1 MLYSVYICAMISPEI
16 REGVIATGVIGT
28 LLLATTIAGVV
39 GTGLGGLIGAILQK
53 DSNRA
58 VSLLLSFAGG
68 VMLSVVCF
76 DLVVEAIATEVGVL
90 TVIGAVALG
99 VVVIWLL
106 NYLIDRKTNPEVPHI
121 DENHPKTADD
131 LDELIHSDHL
141 NQHYAKNDNKLSLF
155 VAGIVMASAI
165 ALHNVPEGMT
175 IGASY
180 ASNEG
185 VMGSAALVLAILIGL
200 HNIPEGMAVSVP
212 LISGGMKR
220 PKAVLITALSGIP
233 TIIGALLGFLLGE
246 IGALGLALSLG
257 FASGAMLY
265 VVFGEILPQA
275 ILMYH
280 SKLPAFSAIAGMLV
294 GLLII
299 YL

>member
-1 MLYSVYICAMISPEI
+1 MGI
-16 REGVIATGVIGT
+16 IGT

-53 DSNRA
+53 DSNRT
-58 VSLLLSFAGG
+58 VSLLLSFASG

-76 DLVVEAIATEVGVL
+76 DLVVEAIETNVGIWI
-90 TVIGAVALG
+90 VIGAIALG
-99 VVVIWLL
+99 VAVIFLL
-106 NYLIDRKTNPEVPHI
+106 NHLIDRKTNPEVPHI

-141 NQHYAKNDNKLSLF
+141 KHHYNQKDNKLTLF
-155 VAGIVMASAI
+155 IAGIVMASAI

-180 ASNEG
+180 ASNNG
-185 VMGSAALVLAILIGL
+185 AMGSAALVLAILIGL

-212 LISGGMKR
+212 LISGGMSKG
-220 PKAVLITALSGIP
+220 KAILITALSGIP

-246 IGALGLALSLG
+246 IGPLGLSLSLG

-280 SKLPAFSAIAGMLV
+280 SKLPAFSAICGMLV

>member
-1 MLYSVYICAMISPEI
+1 MD
-16 REGVIATGVIGT
+16 VIGT
-28 LLLATTIAGVV
+28 LILTTALAGVA
-39 GTGLGGLIGAILQK
+39 GTGLGGLIGAMLQK
-53 DSNRA
+53 DSNRV

-76 DLVVEAIATEVGVL
+76 DLVTEAIGTGMGIW
-90 TVIGAVALG
+90 TVVGAVAFG
-99 VVVIWLL
+99 VAVTFLL
-106 NYLIDRKTNPEVPHI
+106 NHLIDRKTNPEVPHI
-121 DENHPKTADD
+121 DADHPKTADD

-141 NQHYAKNDNKLSLF
+141 EQHYARKDSKLGLF
-155 VAGIVMASAI
+155 VAGVVMACAI

-180 ASNEG
+180 ASGDG
-185 VMGSAALVLAILIGL
+185 VLGRAAMTLAVLIGL

-212 LISGGMKR
+212 LISGGMPKW
-220 PKAVLITALSGIP
+220 KAVLITACTGIP
-233 TIIGALLGFLLGE
+233 TILGALLGYLLGE
-246 IGALGLALSLG
+246 IGPLGLTMSLG

-265 VVFGEILPQA
+265 VVFGEILPQS

-280 SKLPAFSAIAGMLV
+280 SKLPAFSTIVGILA

-299 YL
+299 F

>member
-1 MLYSVYICAMISPEI
+1 M
-16 REGVIATGVIGT
+16 GVIGT
-28 LLLATTIAGVV
+28 LLVTTALAGVV
-39 GTGLGGLIGAILQK
+39 GTGLGGLLGAMLQR
-53 DSNRA
+53 DSNRI
-58 VSLLLSFAGG
+58 VSFLLSFAAG
-68 VMLSVVCF
+68 VMVSVVCF
-76 DLVVEAIATEVGVL
+76 DLVTEAIETNVGIWA
-90 TVIGAVALG
+90 VIGAIALG
-99 VVVIWLL
+99 FIIIYVL
-106 NYLIDRKTNPEVPHI
+106 NYLIDRQTNPEVAHI

-141 NQHYAKNDNKLSLF
+141 NQHYANNDNKFALF
-155 VAGIVMASAI
+155 IAGIVMACAI

-180 ASNEG
+180 ASNDG
-185 VMGSAALVLAILIGL
+185 VMGSAALVLAVLIGL

-212 LISGGMKR
+212 LITGGMKKW
-220 PKAVLITALSGIP
+220 KAVLITACSGIP
-233 TIIGALLGFLLGE
+233 TIVGSLLGFWLGD
-246 IGALGLALSLG
+246 IGPMGLALSLG

-280 SKLPAFSAIAGMLV
+280 SKIPAFSAMAGMLV

-299 YL
+299 FA

>member
-1 MLYSVYICAMISPEI
+1 M
-16 REGVIATGVIGT
+16 GVIET
-28 LLLATTIAGVV
+28 LIVTTALAGVA
-39 GTGLGGLIGAILQK
+39 GTGLGGLIGAMLQK
-53 DSNRA
+53 DSNRT

-76 DLVVEAIATEVGVL
+76 DLATEAVETGVGIWIVVGAIAFGVAI
-90 TVIGAVALG
+90 TYF
-99 VVVIWLL
+99 L

-131 LDELIHSDHL
+131 LDELIHFDHYEQHHA
-141 NQHYAKNDNKLSLF
+141 NQDSKLGLF
-155 VAGIVMASAI
+155 VAGLVMASAI

-180 ASNEG
+180 ASDNG
-185 VMGSAALVLAILIGL
+185 VMGGAALILAVLIGL

-212 LISGGMKR
+212 LISGGMPKW
-220 PKAVLITALSGIP
+220 KAVLITACSGIP
-233 TIIGALLGFLLGE
+233 TILGALLGYLLGE
-246 IGALGLALSLG
+246 IGPMGLTLSLG

-265 VVFGEILPQA
+265 VVFGEILPQS

-280 SKLPAFSAIAGMLV
+280 SKLPAFSTIVGILVGML
-294 GLLII
+294 II
-299 YL
+299 F

>member
-1 MLYSVYICAMISPEI
+1 M
-16 REGVIATGVIGT
+16 GVLQT
-28 LLLATTIAGVV
+28 LLITTALAGVV
-39 GTGLGGLIGAILQK
+39 GTGLGGLIGAMLQK
-53 DSNRA
+53 DSNRT

-76 DLVVEAIATEVGVL
+76 DLVSEAIETEVGIF
-90 TVIGAVALG
+90 TVIASISIGVAVTY
-99 VVVIWLL
+99 LL
-106 NYLIDRKTNPEVPHI
+106 NWLIDRKTNPEVPHI

-131 LDELIHSDHL
+131 LDELIHSDHW
-141 NQHYAKNDNKLSLF
+141 NQHYTNKDNKFALF
-155 VAGIVMASAI
+155 MAGIVMACAI

-180 ASNEG
+180 ASNDG
-185 VMGSAALVLAILIGL
+185 VMGSAALVLAVLIGL

-212 LISGGMKR
+212 LISGGMGKW
-220 PKAVLITALSGIP
+220 KAVLITASSGIP
-233 TIIGALLGFLLGE
+233 TILGALLGYWLGE
-246 IGALGLALSLG
+246 IGPLGLALSLG

-280 SKLPAFSAIAGMLV
+280 SKLPAFSAIVGILV

-299 YL
+299 FY

>member
-1 MLYSVYICAMISPEI
+1 MEI
-16 REGVIATGVIGT
+16 IGT
-28 LLLATTIAGVV
+28 LILTTAFAGVA
-39 GTGLGGLIGAILQK
+39 GTGLGGLIGAMLQK
-53 DSNRA
+53 DSKRV
-58 VSLLLSFAGG
+58 VSLLLSFASG

-76 DLVVEAIATEVGVL
+76 DLVTEAIEANTGVG
-90 TVIGAVALG
+90 TVVAAIAFG
-99 VVVIWLL
+99 VGITYLL

-121 DENHPKTADD
+121 DANHPKTADD

-141 NQHYAKNDNKLSLF
+141 KQHYVRKDSKLGLF
-155 VAGIVMASAI
+155 VAGVVMACAI

-180 ASNEG
+180 ASNDG
-185 VMGSAALVLAILIGL
+185 VMGRAALMLAIIIGL

-212 LISGGMKR
+212 LISGGMSKW
-220 PKAVLITALSGIP
+220 KAVLITACTGIP
-233 TIIGALLGFLLGE
+233 TVLGALLGYALGE
-246 IGALGLALSLG
+246 IGPLGLTMSLG

-265 VVFGEILPQA
+265 VVFGEILPQS

-280 SKLPAFSAIAGMLV
+280 SKLPAFSAIGGILA

-299 YL
+299 F

>member
-1 MLYSVYICAMISPEI
+1 M
-16 REGVIATGVIGT
+16 GVIGILT
-28 LLLATTIAGVV
+28 LATLIAGVV
-39 GTGLGGLIGAILQK
+39 GTGLGGLVGAVLQK
-53 DSNRA
+53 DSTRT

-76 DLVVEAIATEVGVL
+76 DLVTEAIGTGTGL
-90 TVIGAVALG
+90 GIVILAIALG
-99 VVVIWLL
+99 VVVIFGL
-106 NYLIDRKTNPEVPHI
+106 NYLIDRRTNPELPHI

-131 LDELIHSDHL
+131 LNELIHSDHL
-141 NQHYAKNDNKLSLF
+141 DHHRAKKDSKAALF
-155 VAGIVMASAI
+155 LAGIVMACAI

-180 ASNEG
+180 AS
-185 VMGSAALVLAILIGL
+185 SDALTSSALVLAVLIGL

-212 LISGGMKR
+212 LISGGMGKT
-220 PKAVLITALSGIP
+220 KAVLVTALSGLP
-233 TIIGALLGFLLGE
+233 TVLGALLGFWIGE
-246 IGALGLALSLG
+246 IGPVGLAMSLG

-280 SKLPAFSAIAGMLV
+280 SKLPAFSAIFGILV
-294 GLLII
+294 GLFII
-299 YL
+299 FS

>member
-1 MLYSVYICAMISPEI
+1 MGIV
-16 REGVIATGVIGT
+16 ATLILT
-28 LLLATTIAGVV
+28 TALAGIV
-39 GTGLGGLIGAILQK
+39 GTGLGGLVGAMLQK
-53 DSNRA
+53 NSNRA

-76 DLVVEAIATEVGVL
+76 DLVTEAIETNVGIWIV
-90 TVIGAVALG
+90 VASIAFGVAVTY
-99 VVVIWLL
+99 VL

-121 DENHPKTADD
+121 DENHPQTADD

-141 NQHYAKNDNKLSLF
+141 NQHYAKKDSKLGLF
-155 VAGIVMASAI
+155 IAGIVMACAI

-180 ASNEG
+180 ASNDG
-185 VMGSAALVLAILIGL
+185 VMGTAALALAFLIGL

-212 LISGGMKR
+212 LISGGMKKW
-220 PKAVLITALSGIP
+220 KAVLITACTGIP
-233 TIIGALLGFLLGE
+233 TILGALLGYALGE
-246 IGALGLALSLG
+246 IGPMGLTVSLG

-265 VVFGEILPQA
+265 VVFGEILPQS

-280 SKLPAFSAIAGMLV
+280 SKLPAFSAIVGILAGI
-294 GLLII
+294 LII
-299 YL
+299 F

>member
-1 MLYSVYICAMISPEI
+1 M
-16 REGVIATGVIGT
+16 GVIAT
-28 LLLATTIAGVV
+28 LLVTTAIAGVL
-39 GTGLGGLIGAILQK
+39 GTGLGGLIGALLQK
-53 DSNRA
+53 NSNRV

-76 DLVVEAIATEVGVL
+76 DLITEAIETQVGLGV
-90 TVIGAVALG
+90 VIGAVAAG
-99 VVVIWLL
+99 VIVIYLL
-106 NYLIDRKTNPEVPHI
+106 NYLIDRKTNPEIPHI
-121 DENHPKTADD
+121 DANHPKTHDD
-131 LDELIHSDHL
+131 LDELIHADHL
-141 NQHYAKNDNKLSLF
+141 ELHSHQKDGKFSLF
-155 VAGIVMASAI
+155 VAGLVMACAI

-180 ASNEG
+180 ASNDG
-185 VMGSAALVLAILIGL
+185 VMGRAALTLAVLIGL

-212 LISGGMKR
+212 LISGGMKK
-220 PKAVLITALSGIP
+220 PKAVLMTALSGAP
-233 TIIGALLGFLLGE
+233 TVIGALLGYLLGD
-246 IGALGLALSLG
+246 IGVVGLALSLG

-280 SKLPAFSAIAGMLV
+280 SKLPAFSAVAGMLV

-299 YL
+299 FA

>member
-1 MLYSVYICAMISPEI
+1 M
-16 REGVIATGVIGT
+16 GVIATLI
-28 LLLATTIAGVV
+28 LTTALAGVA
-39 GTGLGGLIGAILQK
+39 GTGLGGLVGAMLQK
-53 DSNRA
+53 NSNRA

-76 DLVVEAIATEVGVL
+76 DLITEAIETDVGVWIVVL
-90 TVIGAVALG
+90 SVAVG
-99 VVVIWLL
+99 VAVTYLL

-141 NQHYAKNDNKLSLF
+141 KQHYVRKDSRLGLF

-180 ASNEG
+180 ASNDG
-185 VMGSAALVLAILIGL
+185 VMGSAALILAVLIGL

-212 LISGGMKR
+212 LIGGGMAKW
-220 PKAVLITALSGIP
+220 KAVLITAASGIP
-233 TIIGALLGFLLGE
+233 TVLGALLGYALGE
-246 IGALGLALSLG
+246 IGPMGLTLSLG

-265 VVFGEILPQA
+265 VVFGEILPQS

-280 SKLPAFSAIAGMLV
+280 SKLPAFSAIAGILV
-294 GLLII
+294 GMFII
-299 YL
+299 YS

>member
-1 MLYSVYICAMISPEI
+1 MGILE
-16 REGVIATGVIGT
+16 T
-28 LLLATTIAGVV
+28 LIVTTALAGVG
-39 GTGLGGLIGAILQK
+39 GTGLGGLVGAMLQK
-53 DSNRA
+53 DSNRT

-76 DLVVEAIATEVGVL
+76 DLVTEAIETNMGIWTVVGS
-90 TVIGAVALG
+90 IAFGVA
-99 VVVIWLL
+99 ITYFL

-131 LDELIHSDHL
+131 LDELIHSDHW
-141 NQHYAKNDNKLSLF
+141 NQHYARNDSKLGLF
-155 VAGIVMASAI
+155 VAGVVMACAI

-180 ASNEG
+180 AGNDG
-185 VMGSAALVLAILIGL
+185 IMGRAALVLAVLIGL

-212 LISGGMKR
+212 LISGGMAKW
-220 PKAVLITALSGIP
+220 KAVLVTASTGIP
-233 TIIGALLGFLLGE
+233 TILGALLGYLLGE
-246 IGALGLALSLG
+246 IGPLGLTLSLG

-265 VVFGEILPQA
+265 VVFGEILPQS

-280 SKLPAFSAIAGMLV
+280 SKLPAFSTIVGILA

-299 YL
+299 F